1 MTGPTPIRTLIVDDE
16 PLARAA
22 IRNML
27 TRHAEIQIVGECSSG
42 AEAILVIESLSPNL
56 VFLDVQMPEVD
67 GFGVVEAIGAGQFP
81 CLIFVTAYDQYAVR
95 AFEIHTLDYL
105 LKPFDQERF
114 DAAVNRAKQ
123 HLSRKDSVDER
134 RLRLRE
140 LVRESHGPHLQ
151 RFIIREPNRIFFLAA
166 KDVDWI
172 EAQGNYV
179 SVHAGI
185 HTYTLRES
193 LGEIETQ
200 LAPGMF
206 RRIHRSTIVNVDSIR
221 ELHPMFHGGYTVVLH
236 DGTELKLSERFR
248 ENLRKDFLGK
258 L

>member
-1 MTGPTPIRTLIVDDE
+1 MTGAAPIRTLIVDDE
-16 PLARAA
+16 PLARTA

-27 TRHAEIQIVGECSSG
+27 TRYEEILIVGECSSG
-42 AEAILVIESLSPNL
+42 AEAILAIESRVPNL

-67 GFGVVEAIGAGQFP
+67 GFGVVEAVGAGHFP
-81 CLIFVTAYDQYAVR
+81 CFIFVTAYDQYAVR
-95 AFEIHTLDYL
+95 AFEIRALDYL

-114 DAAVNRAKQ
+114 DAAVERAMR
-123 HLSRKDSVDER
+123 HLRRKDSADETR
-134 RLRLRE
+134 TRLQE
-140 LVRESHGPHLQ
+140 LVRESRGPHLQ
-151 RFIIREPNRIFFLAA
+151 RFIIREPNRIFLLAA

-179 SVHAGI
+179 NLHAGA
-185 HTYTLRES
+185 HTYMIREP
-193 LGEIETQ
+193 LGEIEAQ
-200 LAPGMF
+200 LAPEIF

-221 ELHPMFHGGYTVVLH
+221 ELQPMFHGRYVVVLR